1 MDKRL
6 VEIGRRWV
14 EKHLYSMELFH
25 HGIKGQKWGIRN
37 GPPYPLDK
45 SKKNG
50 IIEEAIRSGAVK
62 TTINNESQARH
73 NLSTHITGRSYLY
86 GDTTFAQKLV
96 DELSGTGEAM
106 LDSKGQWLHKEK
118 VAADKLVGVHVDLN
132 GVETPT
138 KSAMIVYSKTGTHI
152 YPRKEDTH

>member
-1 MDKRL
+1 
-6 VEIGRRWV
+6 
-14 EKHLYSMELFH
+14 
-25 HGIKGQKWGIRN
+25 
-37 GPPYPLDK
+37 
-45 SKKNG
+45 
-50 IIEEAIRSGAVK
+50 
-62 TTINNESQARH
+62 
-73 NLSTHITGRSYLY
+73 
-86 GDTTFAQKLV
+86 
-96 DELSGTGEAM
+96 M